1 MTTLGRFLQ
10 ALEKMMNEK
19 IDLKDVGYETIELYR
34 DELDTN
40 LITEDV
46 IKNLPDEVLVSSVN
60 FIDEKGDEYLVI
72 DKTLYENSEQLSTI
86 WMKNGE
92 VIEEP
97 TQ

>member
-60 FIDEKGDEYLVI
+60 FIDEKGDEYLMI
-72 DKTLYENSEQLSTI
+72 DITLYENSELLSTI